1 MEDQTTTPK
10 QNNKVIVGT
19 AVFAIIAILA
29 FVLNNASPAE
39 NNTQNTNTPQQ
50 ITTPTPGLVRE
61 TTLVGEEIADGTYEA
76 KGEYTSPAGKETID
90 VKITIKD
97 GLVETAE
104 MTPNAVNPGSVKFQG
119 IFKDNFK
126 AQVVGKKI
134 SEIKLDKVSGSSL
147 TPKGFNDAIQKIIT
161 QNS

>member
-1 MEDQTTTPK
+1 MEDQNSK
-10 QNNKVIVGT
+10 QNNKVLAGT
-19 AVFAIIAILA
+19 AIFAIIAILS
-29 FVLNNASPAE
+29 FVLNSTKPTTE
-39 NNTQNTNTPQQ
+39 NTSQGTKTPTQ
-50 ITTPTPGLVRE
+50 IITPTPANITE
-61 TTLVGEEIADGTYEA
+61 TTLAGEEIADGTYEA

-90 VKITIKD
+90 VKLTIKG
-97 GLVETAE
+97 GLIESAE

-119 IFKDNFK
+119 IFKENFK

>member
-1 MEDQTTTPK
+1 MEDQNPK
-10 QNNKVIVGT
+10 QNNKVLAGT
-19 AVFAIIAILA
+19 AIFAIIAILA
-29 FVLNNASPAE
+29 FVLNSTKPATE
-39 NNTQNTNTPQQ
+39 STPQNQNTPQQ
-50 ITTPTPGLVRE
+50 ITTPTPANTTE
-61 TTLVGEEIADGTYEA
+61 TTLAGEEIADGTYEA

-90 VKITIKD
+90 VKLTIKG
-97 GLVETAE
+97 GLIESAE

-119 IFKDNFK
+119 IFRENFK